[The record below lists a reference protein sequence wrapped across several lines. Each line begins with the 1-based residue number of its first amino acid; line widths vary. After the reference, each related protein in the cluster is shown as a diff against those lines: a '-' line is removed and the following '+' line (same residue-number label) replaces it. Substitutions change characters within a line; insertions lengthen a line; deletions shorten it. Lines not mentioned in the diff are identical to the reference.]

1 MIRALREQG
10 IEMRAGM
17 RGGAGTVAVQ
27 QLFAAGDF
35 GAPVR
40 LCARLTLPPG
50 TSIGPHAHEGEDE
63 LYVITRGRAR
73 LSDDGVESL
82 LAPGDAVLT
91 GRGASHAIANAGDEP
106 LELLA
111 VIVLYPARNQE

>member
-1 MIRALREQG
+1 MISKLQDQPIAVRE
-10 IEMRAGM
+10 RL
-17 RGGAGTVAVQ
+17 RGGEGATSMQ
-27 QLFAAGDF
+27 TIFEPSDF

-50 TSIGPHAHEGEDE
+50 ASIGLHAHEGEDE
-63 LYVITRGRAR
+63 IYVITRGRAR
-73 LSDDGVESL
+73 LSDNGVESL

-91 GRGASHAIANAGDEP
+91 GKGASHAIANAGDGP

-111 VIVLYPARNQE
+111 IILLYEARKEA